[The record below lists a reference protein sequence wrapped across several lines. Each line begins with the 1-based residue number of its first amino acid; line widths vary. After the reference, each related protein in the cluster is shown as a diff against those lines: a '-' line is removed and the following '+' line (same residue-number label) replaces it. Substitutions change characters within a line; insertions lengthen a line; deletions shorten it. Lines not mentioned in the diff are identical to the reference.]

1 MNARSSDVLVGSE
14 FAGYRVEAFIGR
26 GGMGAVY
33 RAVEEGLGRRVALKV
48 IATELAE
55 DGRFRERF
63 LRESR
68 IAASLDHPHVVPIFA
83 AGEADGA
90 LFLAMRYVE
99 GTDLGKLLRE
109 HGALDAAFVLPLLE
123 QVAEAL
129 DAAHERGLVHRDVKP
144 SNILVAT
151 AGGRE
156 HCYLGDFGLTKRT
169 GSLSGVS
176 ATGEVVGTLD
186 YVAPEQIT
194 GADVGPAADL
204 YSLACV
210 LYECLTG
217 QSPFPRATDVALL
230 WAHVHDEPE
239 RASELR
245 PELPRAL
252 DAVLARGLAK
262 EPERRYA
269 TAGQLIADTR
279 TALGLVPA
287 PPPVRRRALP
297 AIVVSALAAGVVAVA
312 LWYVLGRGDT
322 GLASVA
328 PNSVGVIDA
337 ATNELVAEVPVG
349 IDPGAVTAGAG
360 AVWVANAGDE
370 SVMRI
375 DPATRER
382 GRMIAVSDEPN
393 ALAVGDD
400 TVWAAH
406 GPLAELTRIDPE
418 QNRSAGPFKALGK
431 NVPCGTAGAGVAVG
445 GGFIWFLCESGEL
458 GRHDPKTGESV
469 RVEAGLA
476 TSLSAVNPDYADIA
490 FAFGSLW
497 VVNRTANALVE
508 IDPATNLRL
517 DPITVGEGPA
527 ALAVGRQALWVA
539 SGNGTVTRVELRGS
553 GEAPHRTEFTVGG
566 RLVDIAVG
574 AGAVW
579 VASSDDRTVIRLDE
593 ETGEVVAVIQIGN
606 EPQRV
611 AAGADTV
618 WVTVRAPESGREP

>member
-14 FAGYRVEAFIGR
+14 FAGYYVEAFIGR

-151 AGGRE
+151 SGSRE

-210 LYECLTG
+210 LYEGLTG
-217 QSPFPRATDVALL
+217 RPPFPRATDVALL

-239 RASELR
+239 RASQWR
-245 PELPRAL
+245 AELPGAL
-252 DAVLARGLAK
+252 DAVFARALAK

-269 TAGQLIADTR
+269 TAGALVGAVR
-279 TALGLVPA
+279 AALGLVEAPA
-287 PPPVRRRALP
+287 PARSRRPVLATG
-297 AIVVSALAAGVVAVA
+297 AAALALAIAAGAVWA
-312 LWYVLGRGDT
+312 TRDSP
-322 GLASVA
+322 GLTSVP
-328 PNSVGVIDA
+328 PNSVGVIDPES
-337 ATNELVAEVPVG
+337 NRLVAAIPVG
-349 IDPGAVTAGAG
+349 IEPGAVAVGENVVWVANQRDETVTRIDPLAGRVVRNIAVGGPPTDLAVGGGSVWAALGALGEVARIDPARDDAGRPTPGLEDENVPCGRPRAGIAFGGGYAWLLCEDGELGRIEPRTARSVRLGHEAGLFTSEVAVVSSYTDLAFGLDSLWIVNAGTNDLIEVDAATARPVRTDNVGRQPSALAIGDGSVWVANLGDDTVTRVRVSGRAEPLDAESFAACDGPVDIAVGEGAVWVACSVGRSVVRLDPKTGEVVATIALGNTPYRLAAGAG
-360 AVWVANAGDE
+360 AVWV
-370 SVMRI
+370 
-375 DPATRER
+375 
-382 GRMIAVSDEPN
+382 
-393 ALAVGDD
+393 
-400 TVWAAH
+400 
-406 GPLAELTRIDPE
+406 
-418 QNRSAGPFKALGK
+418 
-431 NVPCGTAGAGVAVG
+431 
-445 GGFIWFLCESGEL
+445 
-458 GRHDPKTGESV
+458 SV
-469 RVEAGLA
+469 R
-476 TSLSAVNPDYADIA
+476 
-490 FAFGSLW
+490 
-497 VVNRTANALVE
+497 
-508 IDPATNLRL
+508 
-517 DPITVGEGPA
+517 
-527 ALAVGRQALWVA
+527 
-539 SGNGTVTRVELRGS
+539 
-553 GEAPHRTEFTVGG
+553 
-566 RLVDIAVG
+566 
-574 AGAVW
+574 
-579 VASSDDRTVIRLDE
+579 
-593 ETGEVVAVIQIGN
+593 
-606 EPQRV
+606 
-611 AAGADTV
+611 
-618 WVTVRAPESGREP
+618 